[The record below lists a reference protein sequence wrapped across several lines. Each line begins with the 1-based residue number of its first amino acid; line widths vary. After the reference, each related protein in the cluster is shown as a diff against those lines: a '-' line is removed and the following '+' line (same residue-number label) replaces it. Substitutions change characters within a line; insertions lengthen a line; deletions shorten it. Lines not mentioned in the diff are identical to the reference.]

1 VVEQLRQGEVQV
13 NRIKM
18 DNKIKQTI
26 LEYKS
31 SSNKDLETAIT
42 YLNKEHDQT
51 KELIIKLSYHL
62 DAIENSYNKL
72 VKEYKNRNLV

>member
-1 VVEQLRQGEVQV
+1 MEQPFQLKESE
-13 NRIKM
+13 NHFKM
-18 DNKIKQTI
+18 DNKIKETI

-31 SSNKDLETAIT
+31 SNNNDLKSAISVLSEE
-42 YLNKEHDQT
+42 YEQT

-72 VKEYKNRNLV
+72 VKEYKNRNIV

>member
-1 VVEQLRQGEVQV
+1 
-13 NRIKM
+13 M
-18 DNKIKQTI
+18 DNKIKETI

-31 SSNKDLETAIT
+31 SNNNDLKSAISVLSEE
-42 YLNKEHDQT
+42 YEQT

-72 VKEYKNRNLV
+72 VKEYKNRNIV